1 MNLFLTGPR
10 RESSKN
16 VIGIEN
22 EFRLILIKFNL
33 IRKNQKISL
42 LKLKRAFILVK
53 TALGKF
59 NFFDIQKVIV
69 FWLTLLKDTSEHLSK
84 YLERDSILDER
95 R

>member
-33 IRKNQKISL
+33 IRKKS
-42 LKLKRAFILVK
+42 K
-53 TALGKF
+53 
-59 NFFDIQKVIV
+59 NF
-69 FWLTLLKDTSEHLSK
+69 LA
-84 YLERDSILDER
+84 
-95 R
+95 